1 MKDEPKQSTLVKA
14 RMNQKKEPLV
24 KADIL
29 ANKRIR
35 LKEVVKE
42 GRPRRQRGKKLKV
55 FKFRF

>member
-1 MKDEPKQSTLVKA
+1 MKEEKSTMIKA
-14 RMNQKKEPLV
+14 RINQQKEPLV
-24 KADIL
+24 KADKL

-35 LKEVVKE
+35 LKEVVKD

>member
-1 MKDEPKQSTLVKA
+1 MKEEKSTMIKA
-14 RMNQKKEPLV
+14 RMNQQKEPLV
-24 KADIL
+24 KADKL

-35 LKEVVKE
+35 LKEVVKD